1 MYGGPVDNNAVS
13 DILNRSAGES
23 ALQMLSKSNNKYQT
37 MTQLSRSAIA
47 TSARRLPMK
56 NYQESAKQVSNYLS
70 LEQTPGSN
78 NGNAP
83 ATDTVMYLKQQELA
97 NKSRTLFEEG
107 KKYLLDKN
115 YKEAL
120 KTFNNSLKH
129 SPNNKDAKFYR
140 AICYLDSD

>member
-1 MYGGPVDNNAVS
+1 
-13 DILNRSAGES
+13 
-23 ALQMLSKSNNKYQT
+23 
-37 MTQLSRSAIA
+37 
-47 TSARRLPMK
+47 
-56 NYQESAKQVSNYLS
+56 
-70 LEQTPGSN
+70 
-78 NGNAP
+78 
-83 ATDTVMYLKQQELA
+83 MYLKQKELA

-129 SPNNKDAKFYR
+129 SPNNKDAKYYR